1 MISKKFQSFSRS
13 LEQFILTVGQNNFGN
28 KIPFLGS
35 RLLEKKIL
43 QVFFWLHKKE
53 VGKMLSSLKKLI
65 YADFSGFLVT

>member
-1 MISKKFQSFSRS
+1 MT
-13 LEQFILTVGQNNFGN
+13 ETILL
-28 KIPFLGS
+28 FLGS